1 MWDFTSSDH
10 FPCFLYIL
18 YVHIALILW
27 LRDLKFKTSNT
38 KTPTAGYDKTAPPIS
53 YLHNIWGED
62 SLLEGITLVFS
73 LWQQMAAL
81 PTKQSPVPNWQD
93 AEWASALVSMR
104 CWKRKLCLRQE
115 SNSILRH
122 PARSLVSVHWAIWYI
137 FSHRTFFNG
146 PGSVDG
152 IANGYGLGGPGIESR
167 GGEIFRT
174 CPDRPWAPPSLLYN
188 GYRVFHGGKE
198 RAGRNADPSPF

>member
-27 LRDLKFKTSNT
+27 LRDLKFKTSNR

-81 PTKQSPVPNWQD
+81 PQRNSPQYPMDRTLNGHRRWFGCAVENGNYVFARNPTRFSVIQ
-93 AEWASALVSMR
+93 
-104 CWKRKLCLRQE
+104 
-115 SNSILRH
+115 
-122 PARSLVSVHWAIWYI
+122 PAAWSVFTEPFGTY
-137 FSHRTFFNG
+137 
-146 PGSVDG
+146 
-152 IANGYGLGGPGIESR
+152 
-167 GGEIFRT
+167 FRT
-174 CPDRPWAPPSLLYN
+174 VLSLM
-188 GYRVFHGGKE
+188 GRV
-198 RAGRNADPSPF
+198 A